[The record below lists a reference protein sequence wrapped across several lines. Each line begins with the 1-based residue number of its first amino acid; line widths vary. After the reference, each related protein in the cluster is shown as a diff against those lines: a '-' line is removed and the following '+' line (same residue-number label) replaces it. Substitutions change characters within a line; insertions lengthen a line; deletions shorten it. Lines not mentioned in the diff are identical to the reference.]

1 MSSARTLVA
10 WCPDWPVVAVGADAG
25 TPAAVVS
32 GGRVAACTAA
42 ARKAGVRRGQ
52 RLRDAQ
58 RHCPALD
65 VHAED
70 PQGEARHFEQV
81 AAVVE
86 SFCPRVEVVRP
97 GWCAVPA
104 RGPSR
109 YFGGEQAMADLVR
122 GAVTALGVDCA
133 VGVADGVFAATLA
146 ARQEPAGAVA
156 GTAGAGTGVV
166 VPPGATA
173 GFLAPHPI
181 STLGVAQV
189 RPDTAAARAEVDALV
204 EVVGLLVRLGIR
216 TLGEFAALP
225 AGDVLTRFGTVAAV
239 AHRLAGGLEPR
250 PPATRPPGEDLAAST
265 TLDPPVEQSESV
277 VFAAKSLADRLHADL
292 AARGLA
298 CVRVEIEVATED
310 GRRHSRLWRH
320 DGLLSSRAVAERVRW
335 QLDAWRTSEPGD
347 TDALV
352 GGVVLLRLAPDQV
365 VADAGRQLALW
376 GQSMVDDRVERAA
389 TRVQTMLGHSA
400 VTRPVL
406 AGGRGPGEQVLRV
419 PWGDRIEPRLPA
431 DGPWPGRVPDPAPA
445 VVPPSPLPAVVT
457 DARGRVVSVSGRS
470 EVSSPPA
477 WIAVADGSPVA
488 VTGWTGPWPTLEHW
502 WDTVLARR
510 RARFQMATADGR
522 AWLLL
527 VDRGRW
533 LVEAAYD

>member
-1 MSSARTLVA
+1 MKSARTLVV

-32 GGRVAACTAA
+32 GGRVTACTAA
-42 ARKAGVRRGQ
+42 ARDAGVRRGQ

-70 PQGEARHFEQV
+70 PPGEARRFEQV

-97 GWCAVPA
+97 GLCAVPV

-109 YFGGEQAMADLVR
+109 YFGGEQTVAGLVR
-122 GAVTALGVDCA
+122 DAVTALGVECA
-133 VGVADGVFAATLA
+133 VGVADGVFAAALA
-146 ARQEPAGAVA
+146 AREEPDGAVI
-156 GTAGAGTGVV
+156 
-166 VPPGATA
+166 PPGATA
-173 GFLAPHPI
+173 GFLAPNPI
-181 STLGVAQV
+181 STLGVARAQS
-189 RPDTAAARAEVDALV
+189 DTAAARTEAEALV
-204 EVVGLLVRLGIR
+204 ELVGLLGRLGIR

-225 AGDVLTRFGTVAAV
+225 AGDVLTRFGATAAV

-250 PPATRPPGEDLAAST
+250 PPATRPPGEDLAASM
-265 TLDPPVEQSESV
+265 TLDPPVEQSEPV
-277 VFAAKSLADRLHADL
+277 VFAAKSLADHLHANL

-298 CVRVEIEVATED
+298 CVRVEVEVATED
-310 GRRHSRLWRH
+310 GRRRSRLWRH

-335 QLDAWRTSEPGD
+335 QLDAWRTAEPGD
-347 TDALV
+347 SDALV
-352 GGVVLLRLAPDQV
+352 GGVVLLRLVPDQV

-389 TRVQTMLGHSA
+389 ARLQTMLGHPA
-400 VTRPVL
+400 VTMPVL

-419 PWGDRIEPRLPA
+419 PWGDRLEPRLSA

-457 DARGRVVSVSGRS
+457 DARGRVVVVSGRS
-470 EVSSPPA
+470 EVSAPPA
-477 WIAVADGSPVA
+477 WLAVADGSPVA

-502 WDTVLARR
+502 WDAVLARR
-510 RARFQMATADGR
+510 RARFQVATADGR

-533 LVEAAYD
+533 LVEAGYD